1 MTDTQPTFAV
11 VGAAGQQGMAVTR
24 ALAERGAGV
33 RALVRD
39 PAAAK
44 VDRLRRLGAEPF
56 RADLDEPETL
66 SAAFEGVDAAFAMTT
81 FAGEHGTEGE
91 VQHGK
96 AIVDAAV
103 RVGLPRLVYSS
114 VGGAERRTGIPHF
127 ESKRRVEEYLLER
140 IPGRFVRPV
149 YFMENLAGL
158 MTPTDDPEVVVRL
171 PLPAD
176 VALQM
181 VAVRD
186 IGRVAAA
193 LLLDPDAIDPDG
205 VEIAGDELTGPQI
218 AERIGAQLGKPTRY
232 EELPLSVF
240 DSNGDL
246 QAMFAWF
253 AELPA
258 YRADWPATRRLD
270 PDVLDLSGWLRHEAA
285 DS

>member
-1 MTDTQPTFAV
+1 MTDTQPRFAV
-11 VGAAGQQGMAVTR
+11 VGATGQQGMAVTR
-24 ALAERGAGV
+24 ALVERGAGV
-33 RALVRD
+33 RVLVRD
-39 PAAAK
+39 PAADT
-44 VDRLRRLGAEPF
+44 VDRLRRLGAEPV

-66 SAAFEGVDAAFAMTT
+66 GAAFEGVDAAFAMTT

-91 VQHGK
+91 VEHGK

-127 ESKRRVEEYLLER
+127 ESKRRVEEYLLTR
-140 IPGRFVRPV
+140 IAGRFVRPT

-158 MTPTDDPEVVVRL
+158 MAPTDDPEVVVRL
-171 PLPAD
+171 PFPAE
-176 VALQM
+176 VPLQM
-181 VAVRD
+181 IAVRD
-186 IGRVAAA
+186 VGRVAAA
-193 LLLDPDAIDPDG
+193 LLLDQDAIDQDG
-205 VEIAGDELTGPQI
+205 IEIAGDELTGPQI
-218 AERIGAQLGKPTRY
+218 AERVGAQLGKTAHY

-240 DSNGDL
+240 EDNSDL

-258 YRADWPATRRLD
+258 YRADWAGTRRLD
-270 PDVLDLSGWLRHEAA
+270 PDVLDFSAWLRGKAA